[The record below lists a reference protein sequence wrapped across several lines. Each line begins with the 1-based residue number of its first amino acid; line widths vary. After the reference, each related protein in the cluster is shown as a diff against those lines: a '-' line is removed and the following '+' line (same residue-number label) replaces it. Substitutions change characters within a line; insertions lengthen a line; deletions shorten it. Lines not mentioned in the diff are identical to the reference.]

1 MDNKQF
7 DYYRQL
13 RLKIS
18 QWAEKTDERNQKWM
32 NYILVTP
39 DLFHLLCKL
48 AVDSEVPIKK
58 RIKLAGAIAYFMSP
72 IDFLPEEIIGPAG
85 YLDDISVAAY
95 ILNDLLN
102 NIDPQIV
109 KKHWAGDEDILML
122 IKNIVANADNM
133 LGSGLWG
140 KIKEKFG

>member
-18 QWAEKTDERNQKWM
+18 QWAQKTDERNQKWM

-39 DLFHLLCKL
+39 DLFHLLCQL
-48 AVDSEVPIKK
+48 AVDSDVPIKK

-102 NIDPQIV
+102 NVDPQIV
-109 KKHWAGDEDILML
+109 KKHWAGEEDILML
-122 IKNIVANADNM
+122 IKNIIANADNM